1 VPELGE
7 ENQTG
12 QKPNPSLSS
21 SYPYSIEN
29 VNEISF
35 MIFRTGSVLIV
46 GRCGENVL
54 FCIYNFLKKLLE
66 TEYPEIGNQLN
77 ILEPKKHNTK
87 LRKKTINVLLEE

>member
-1 VPELGE
+1 
-7 ENQTG
+7 
-12 QKPNPSLSS
+12 
-21 SYPYSIEN
+21 
-29 VNEISF
+29 

-54 FCIYNFLKKLLE
+54 YSIYNFLKKLLE